1 MKLKFNGIRFGMWRT
16 LLAFSMAIL
25 ILIGALQ
32 VLMIKPY
39 YRNDRIDTIEY
50 LTKVIEHSI
59 ILNDHVTRTDVS
71 DSFNSIVNNNVCA
84 IILNEKGKIVYESD
98 ALGVVC
104 AFNSDINIDGKVI
117 NIENNRQDL
126 LNLLRNSESD
136 IYSSSLLSDIT
147 EKEMLLYG
155 KRISADLDNYYLFI
169 NSPLEPVESVVD
181 FFLGQFLYIAI
192 IVLIIALGVSLMMA
206 NRISRPIEKIKNSA
220 NKLAEGNYDVDFEVK
235 SFEEINELSVALNDA
250 TNKLSK
256 IDELRKDLI
265 ANISHDIKT
274 PLTMIKAYSEMIRD
288 ISGNN
293 EEKRNKHL
301 NVILK
306 EVDYLDHLV
315 TDMSEL
321 SKMQAGYIKLNRQ
334 NFDMRDVIK
343 EAIEI
348 HGAMINEHKIDLRTE
363 LVSSVVWADEIKM
376 KQVVSNF
383 ISNAIKYSE
392 DGSIIEVK
400 MIDSE
405 EKLRVEIK
413 DHGRGIKLEDQPYI
427 WDRYFKIDKK
437 FSRNIKST
445 GLGLAIVRA
454 ILENHGAKYGVI
466 SKVNEGSTFYFELS
480 KDYEESEEDEKE

>member
-1 MKLKFNGIRFGMWRT
+1 
-16 LLAFSMAIL
+16 MAIL
-25 ILIGALQ
+25 LLIGALQ
-32 VLMIKPY
+32 ILLIKPY

-50 LTKVIEHSI
+50 LTSVIEHSI
-59 ILNDHVTRTDVS
+59 LLNPHVTSDDIN

-104 AFNSDINIDGKVI
+104 AFNSDINLDGHLI
-117 NIENNRQDL
+117 NINENRQDL
-126 LNLLRNSESD
+126 INLLKSEND
-136 IYSSSLLSDIT
+136 IYSSSLVSDIT
-147 EKEMLLYG
+147 DKEMLIYG
-155 KRISADLDNYYLFI
+155 KRIKANLDNYYLFI

-181 FFLGQFLYIAI
+181 FFMGQFFYIAL
-192 IVLIIALGVSLMMA
+192 IVLVISLFVSLMMA

-220 NKLAEGNYDVDFEVK
+220 NKLAEGNYDVDFKVK

-250 TNKLSK
+250 TEKLSK

-293 EEKRNKHL
+293 EEKRNQHL
-301 NVILK
+301 SVIMK
-306 EVDYLDHLV
+306 EVDYLTRLV
-315 TDMSEL
+315 NDMAEL
-321 SKMQAGYIKLNRQ
+321 SKMQAGYIQLTRQ
-334 NFDMRDVIK
+334 NFDMLDVIND
-343 EAIEI
+343 AIAI
-348 HGAMINEHKIDLRTE
+348 HGAMLSEHHIDLRTN
-363 LVSSVVWADEIKM
+363 LTSSIVWADEIKM

-383 ISNAIKYSE
+383 ISNAIKYSD
-392 DGSIIEVK
+392 DGSIIEIIMK
-400 MIDSE
+400 DSE

-413 DHGRGIKLEDQPYI
+413 DHGHGIKEEDLPYI

-454 ILENHGAKYGVI
+454 ILAFFFHFLSDFSRI
-466 SKVNEGSTFYFELS
+466 SACGSAHPLEFHRYL
-480 KDYEESEEDEKE
+480 